1 MNINKNLTIMGSG
14 VSMPVESNFSVC
26 ENVEKVWLEA
36 SFQAARKEVAWGR
49 NTYAI
54 QHVQVLSGKVNDKN
68 TVIRKFV
75 DDNGKSHYCGFKMS
89 VESQDEDVLFRQ
101 GFVEV
106 ANKGI
111 GYYTIN
117 GATVMRKID
126 NYSDTLLS
134 IDFVDSLVFNG
145 STRLDDVLRTG
156 HVLRL
161 SSKDNVGYY
170 VMTDIKAEN
179 GSVVKGYT
187 KIYNPENVCDLTVS
201 QVKELIEKNG
211 DVKVDIYWAFV
222 NNPSRQR
229 QSSCLFIKGEE
240 GPNGLLD
247 RKYQEERMEAIL
259 DKITYGAYSVMK
271 MAYGNEDINF
281 SKLYKI
287 FSRFSLPMTGSS
299 VCGKIGS
306 VAWFHGDFKHDGVAF
321 ADGSG
326 FLSSDVFKKHWA
338 NGALTDPNVCGNLVQ
353 ARFGTVKGCHNVVSK
368 KAMAEIIRAAAKKM
382 NAEIVFID
390 KNQSVKYWAEM
401 QLGLHKNKIVVIGA
415 NNLESVDFFGDDS
428 TFKTAFDFSLMPF
441 DLNVMAVPKG
451 LNGNVGI
458 SLQCASSFLKV
469 DGAHDVLLNI
479 GKKHVDKIL
488 RQKRS
493 IRFDAVKDVLF
504 PDNTLI
510 ALGSNDKN
518 TTRSWLDNSIKSVN
532 NAINMFAFDVEGFY
546 GLITFDLG
554 VFFGVKI
561 LKNDEMFV
569 NDRRFWN
576 KRCVAI
582 RYPHNCAGEHK
593 KAKIVSIDTIKERL
607 ENLLNEGIINE
618 SVYWLLI
625 AHYRNIKSG
634 VIVVQSTDK
643 KFGALLGGC
652 DYDGDGITVITD
664 PDLVALW
671 DNVPQCAI
679 DFGSPAPNP
688 AVARFSTWFLNDGY
702 RAMVNNSNDKIGII
716 TNRNM
721 SFMSFESLKDFT
733 YKDMD
738 TLAKMISKEV
748 GLKEYAGYNHVYE
761 LQFDGKEE
769 IVIDASAVET
779 WDKLIKF
786 CGISNRENLIN
797 ILNDAQKV
805 NSSVV
810 GRTIDSAK
818 SGEIVLS
825 PLAGLFSIIK
835 GGIIQDVS
843 INIKTVKENNS
854 DVGRKEVVVKK
865 INTGFQTKK
874 SGKPVFIAGD
884 IVCRVKNELADY
896 AAKCISKYI

>member
-1 MNINKNLTIMGSG
+1 MKNINKNLTILGSG
-14 VSMPVESNFSVC
+14 VSVPVDANFSVC

-36 SFQAARKEVAWGR
+36 SFQAARKEIAWGR
-49 NTYAI
+49 KTYAI
-54 QHVQVLSGKVNDKN
+54 QHIQIVSGKTTDKN
-68 TVIRKFV
+68 TIVRQFV
-75 DDNGKSHYCGFKMS
+75 SDDGKRRFFGVKMT
-89 VESQDEDVLFRQ
+89 VESQDEDVLFRR
-101 GFVEV
+101 GFVDV
-106 ANKGI
+106 VNKGI
-111 GYYTIN
+111 GYYTVN
-117 GATVMRKID
+117 GMTVIRKVD
-126 NYSDTLLS
+126 NFSDTLLS
-134 IDFVDSLVFNG
+134 IDFVDSLTFDG
-145 STRLDDVLRTG
+145 STRLDDVLKTG

-170 VMTDIKAEN
+170 VMTDVKTKD
-179 GSVVKGYT
+179 GVVKGYT
-187 KIYNPENVCDLTVS
+187 KIYNPENACNLTIP
-201 QVKELIEKNG
+201 QVKELIAANG

-229 QSSCLFIKGEE
+229 QSSCLFIKGEA

-247 RKYQEERMEAIL
+247 RKHQEKRMETIL
-259 DKITYGAYSVMK
+259 DKISYGSYSVMK
-271 MAYGNEDINF
+271 EAYGKEEVNF

-299 VCGKIGS
+299 VCGEIGS

-326 FLSSDVFKKHWA
+326 FICSDVFKEHWA
-338 NGALTDPNVCGNLVQ
+338 NGTLADPNVCGNLVQ

-382 NAEIVFID
+382 GAEIVFID
-390 KNQSVKYWAEM
+390 KNQSIEYWANV
-401 QLGLHKNKIVVIGA
+401 QLGANKNKIMIIGA

-441 DLNVMAVPKG
+441 DLNAMAVPKG
-451 LNGNVGI
+451 LNGSVGI

-469 DGAHDVLLNI
+469 DGAYDVLLNI

-493 IRFDAVKDVLF
+493 VRFDAIKDVLF

-518 TTRSWLDNSIKSVN
+518 ATRSWIDNSIKSVN

-554 VFFGVKI
+554 VFFDVKI
-561 LKNDEMFV
+561 LRNDEMFV

-593 KAKIVSIDTIKERL
+593 KAKIVSINTVKERL
-607 ENLLNEGIINE
+607 ENLLNEGVINE

-664 PDLVALW
+664 PDLVSLW

-733 YKDMD
+733 DEDMK

-748 GLKEYAGYNHVYE
+748 GLKEYAGYNHMYE

-769 IVIDASAVET
+769 IVIDASAVEA
-779 WDKLIKF
+779 WDKLVKF

-843 INIKTVKENNS
+843 INVKTVKENNS

-884 IVCRVKNELADY
+884 IVCKTKNELADY
-896 AAKCISKYI
+896 AAKRISKFI